1 MKKLISLIASTVI
14 FFSTTFAVDVG
25 LKLRPA
31 YGFDLNGVFSNV
43 FQGTVALDI
52 IPITVRERDKV
63 YFSLQGNGSILSA
76 NGIQNLYLF
85 DGDVGV
91 GYEYRINDRFSA
103 SLEGYGGLWTFPG
116 DEKQKLTSA
125 TGVSYGGRLIGSY
138 YLTPAI
144 KIGLFAG
151 IKQYYIKPRP
161 FMNEVELG
169 LGINYNFT
177 KGLFSKTNID
187 IVDSN
192 LDYIFPVFYSRY
204 DDHSFGSITFVN
216 KETNDITDVEVT
228 VLIPQFMNNPSV
240 CAEFTTIEMNEEF
253 SVDLKAF
260 LNENILNSLSAKN
273 VEATITVN
281 YNSLGTKQSYSE
293 TLSLYALMRNNMTW
307 EDDRA
312 ASAFVSG
319 RDASV
324 EKTAR
329 QIASYIKSETESGVP
344 YNIQYAAA
352 VYGALKDFGL
362 NYVIDAASAFTDNFG
377 TAAIDSLNYPYM
389 TLLYHGGDCDDLS
402 ILNCSIFESV
412 GIKSAF
418 ITVPGHIY
426 MAFDSGVSVA
436 QAKDL
441 LVAGKYIV
449 YDDIVWIPLEIT
461 LTQDTFYE
469 EWAKGAQEWNK
480 YSEEAQ
486 LIPMYKAWEEYS
498 PVSIPE
504 SDKKVQLVSKERII
518 NNMRTNIRAVKG
530 KCLR

>member
-1 MKKLISLIASTVI
+1 MKK
-14 FFSTTFAVDVG
+14 FFSTVATISLLTSALFAVDVG
-25 LKLRPA
+25 VRIMPS
-31 YGFDLNGVFSNV
+31 YNMTVEDTFSNV
-43 FQGTVALDI
+43 FEGTISLDI
-52 IPITVRERDKV
+52 SPLTIRERDKIYV
-63 YFSLQGNGSILSA
+63 SPQGSGSILMA
-76 NGIQNLYLF
+76 KGIDNLTLL
-85 DGDVGV
+85 DGNLAL
-91 GYEYRINDRFSA
+91 GYEYRINDRFA
-103 SLEGYGGLWTFPG
+103 ISLEGFGGVWSFAG
-116 DEKQKLTSA
+116 DEKQKLPAASGISFGA
-125 TGVSYGGRLIGSY
+125 RLFGSY
-138 YLTPAI
+138 YISPDMSASI
-144 KIGLFAG
+144 FGGF
-151 IKQYYIKPRP
+151 KQYYAKPEP
-161 FMNEVELG
+161 FLNAIELG
-169 LGINYNFT
+169 LVFNYNFT
-177 KGLFSKTNID
+177 KGLFSKTD
-187 IVDSN
+187 INTVESTV
-192 LDYIFPVFYSRY
+192 DYIFPVFYSRY
-204 DDHSFGSITFVN
+204 DDHSFGKIIFVN
-216 KETNDITDVEVT
+216 NEQNDITDVEVT
-228 VLIPQFMNNPSV
+228 VFIPQFMNNPSV
-240 CAEFTTIEMNEEF
+240 AAEFPFINRKEEF
-253 SVDLKAF
+253 EVELKAF
-260 LNENILNSLSAKN
+260 LNENILNNLSAKN
-273 VEATITVN
+273 IDAIVTVN
-281 YNSLGTKQSYSE
+281 YRSLGAKRSYSE
-293 TLSLYALMRNNMTW
+293 NLNLYALMRSNMTW

-329 QIASYIKSETESGVP
+329 QIASYIKGETESAVP

-362 NYVIDAASAFTDNFG
+362 NYVIDASSAFTDNFG

-402 ILNCSIFESV
+402 ILNCSIFEAV

-426 MAFDSGVSVA
+426 MAFDSGISVA

-480 YSEEAQ
+480 YSADAA
-486 LIPMYKAWEEYS
+486 LIPMYEAWKEYS

-518 NNMRTNIRAVKG
+518 NNMRNSIRAVKG